1 MNNTITANVLKTKGI
16 SAVDI
21 FANQGIETIITVR
34 GEDKYVILTKND
46 FDRLR
51 ECELTAA
58 IIESEQD
65 LKNGKYHSSS
75 IEEHIKRI
83 ENA

>member
-1 MNNTITANVLKTKGI
+1 MNNTITANILKTKGI

-21 FANQGIETIITVR
+21 FANQGIETIVTVR
-34 GEDKYVILTKND
+34 GEDKYVILTKAD

-51 ECELTAA
+51 EYELTAA